1 MYWIFIPNLLLIAEK
16 GGGFEFFFNYANYC
30 YLSYFYTYFAEFFLI
45 IYIIYIFLN
54 FKNNLQPSIVSY
66 FQYLCFLFV
75 LLGFLIIQSVFFE
88 LTSLVSLHLLNTIY
102 LFYCKIFLL
111 LLLISILMISKK
123 KLIHFTLNFNFKDLS
138 CIFSFLILFIFILFS
153 AFDFFVIYLTIE
165 GISIILYT
173 LGSLMNR
180 SLLNLEAI
188 IKYFLIN
195 NMASSFLLWSISYL
209 FILTETTDCFELQYL
224 LISSLEGQIIHK
236 LYNISF
242 FLLLSIFFKLAMF
255 PMHWW
260 IVDIYEGLWT
270 PITLCYS
277 TLIKVTYFLFFFKL
291 LFSIFYPIL
300 FLFQPFFC
308 ISAVG
313 SVTLGSLGA
322 LVQVRIKRFIGYTSI
337 AQSGYILV
345 GLACNTINGAVS
357 SFLYLFMYSL
367 VTLSF
372 FLVLLNIENINKQ
385 KNITYLNELY
395 SLLFYNKEI
404 TFHFLFIFLIMAAIP
419 PFSSFFSK
427 VLIFIVS
434 IEAKLEILTFSLLGL
449 SLLNTFYYL
458 NFVQQLVFFKANKTQ
473 FFIFKENLVLFTW
486 LRLNTFFFTFSLFFI
501 TNMYNSSWFFLTSCF
516 WPISY

>member
-1 MYWIFIPNLLLIAEK
+1 MLLIAEK

-195 NMASSFLLWSISYL
+195 NMASSFLL
-209 FILTETTDCFELQYL
+209 
-224 LISSLEGQIIHK
+224 
-236 LYNISF
+236 
-242 FLLLSIFFKLAMF
+242 
-255 PMHWW
+255 
-260 IVDIYEGLWT
+260 
-270 PITLCYS
+270 
-277 TLIKVTYFLFFFKL
+277 
-291 LFSIFYPIL
+291 
-300 FLFQPFFC
+300 
-308 ISAVG
+308 
-313 SVTLGSLGA
+313 
-322 LVQVRIKRFIGYTSI
+322 
-337 AQSGYILV
+337 
-345 GLACNTINGAVS
+345 
-357 SFLYLFMYSL
+357 
-367 VTLSF
+367 
-372 FLVLLNIENINKQ
+372 
-385 KNITYLNELY
+385 
-395 SLLFYNKEI
+395 
-404 TFHFLFIFLIMAAIP
+404 
-419 PFSSFFSK
+419 
-427 VLIFIVS
+427 
-434 IEAKLEILTFSLLGL
+434 
-449 SLLNTFYYL
+449 
-458 NFVQQLVFFKANKTQ
+458 
-473 FFIFKENLVLFTW
+473 
-486 LRLNTFFFTFSLFFI
+486 
-501 TNMYNSSWFFLTSCF
+501 
-516 WPISY
+516 